1 MRENRLRTLL
11 NEDKPTFGTRVQSS
25 LPTVIEAVG
34 RSGQFDYVE
43 FLAEYAPYDLYALDN
58 MGRAIELSP
67 NFCGMIK
74 MEQSA
79 QWHLA
84 VRAMAAGIQNLLFT
98 DVRTAADAEA
108 IVRLVRPEGPGNDYT
123 HGMAGGRIQVE
134 SAADYVQYYN
144 DAVIAI
150 MVEKRGAVENLEAIL
165 KVPGIDMVQ
174 FGPADYGLS
183 IGKPNRD
190 YATGLHPEVQEAREY
205 TVKTCIAMGVRP
217 RAEINSAAEAEYYLK
232 LGVKDFNLSS
242 DLAIL
247 RQFYRNEGSALRE
260 AVGQPTL
267 STVGSKA

>member
-1 MRENRLRTLL
+1 MRKNIFR
-11 NEDKPTFGTRVQSS
+11 DKLKAGQPTFGTRTTSVWPE
-25 LPTVIEAVG
+25 LVEVIGHTGA
-34 RSGQFDYVE
+34 FDYVE

-79 QWHLA
+79 QWHLT

-108 IVRLVRPEGPGNDYT
+108 IVRMVRPEGPGNDYT
-123 HGMAGGRIQVE
+123 HGMAGGRIRVDSQL
-134 SAADYVQYYN
+134 DYVQYYN

-150 MVEKRGAVENLEAIL
+150 MIEKRAAVENLEEIL

-183 IGKPNRD
+183 VGKASRN
-190 YATGLHPEVQEAREY
+190 YTTGLHPDVLEAREY
-205 TVKTCIAMGVRP
+205 TIKTCIKMGVRP
-217 RAEINSAAEAEYYLK
+217 RAEIGSAAEADYYTA
-232 LGVKDFNLSS
+232 LGVKDFNLNS
-242 DLAIL
+242 DVGIL
-247 RQFYRNEGSALRE
+247 RQFYAQQGGDLRE
-260 AVGQPTL
+260 RVTKTFAE
-267 STVGSKA
+267 

>member
-11 NEDKPTFGTRVQSS
+11 NEGKPTFGTRVQSAW
-25 LPTVIEAVG
+25 PTIIEAVG

-43 FLAEYAPYDLYALDN
+43 FLAEYGPYTLHDLDN

-84 VRAMAAGIQNLLFT
+84 VRAMSAGIQNLLFT
-98 DVRTAADAEA
+98 DVRSAADAEA
-108 IVRLVRPEGPGNDYT
+108 IIRLVRPEGPGNDFT
-123 HGMAGGRIQVE
+123 HGMAGGRIQVD
-134 SAADYVQYYN
+134 SASDYVQYYD

-150 MVEKRGAVENLEAIL
+150 MVEKRGAVENLEEIL

-183 IGKPNRD
+183 INKPNRD
-190 YATGLHPEVQEAREY
+190 YASGLHPDVREAREY
-205 TVKTCIAMGVRP
+205 TVKTCIKMGVRP
-217 RAEINSAAEAEYYLK
+217 RAEINSAAEAEYYLD

-242 DLAIL
+242 DVAIL
-247 RQFYRNEGSALRE
+247 RQFYGREGAALRDVVAQS
-260 AVGQPTL
+260 AVT
-267 STVGSKA
+267 SKA

>member
-11 NEDKPTFGTRVQSS
+11 NEGKPTFGTRVQST
-25 LPTVIEAVG
+25 LPTVIESVG

-84 VRAMAAGIQNLLFT
+84 VRAMSAGIQNLLFT

-108 IVRLVRPEGPGNDYT
+108 IIQLVRPEGPGNDYT
-123 HGMAGGRIQVE
+123 HGMAGGRIQVD
-134 SAADYVQYYN
+134 SAGDYVQYYN

-150 MVEKRGAVENLEAIL
+150 MVEKRAAVENLEAIL

-190 YATGLHPEVQEAREY
+190 YASGLHPEVLEARTY
-205 TVKTCIAMGVRP
+205 TIKTCIAMGVRP
-217 RAEINSAAEAEYYLK
+217 RAEINSAAEAEYYLN

-242 DLAIL
+242 DIAIL
-247 RQFYRNEGSALRE
+247 RQFYRSEGSALRE
-260 AVGQPTL
+260 IVAQSGA
-267 STVGSKA
+267 GSKG

>member
-11 NEDKPTFGTRVQSS
+11 NAGEPTFGTRVQSS
-25 LPTVIEAVG
+25 WPLVTELVG

-58 MGRAIELSP
+58 LGRAIELSP

-108 IVRLVRPEGPGNDYT
+108 LVRLVRPEGPGNDYT
-123 HGMAGGRIQVE
+123 HGMAGGRIQVA
-134 SAADYVQYYN
+134 SQADYIQYYN
-144 DAVIAI
+144 DAVIVI

-165 KVPGIDMVQ
+165 QVPGIDMVQ

-183 IGKPNRD
+183 IGKPSRN
-190 YATGLHPEVQEAREY
+190 YASGLHPEVLEAREH
-205 TVKTCIAMGVRP
+205 TIKTCIKMGIRP
-217 RAEINSAAEAEYYLK
+217 RAEINSAAEADYYLN
-232 LGVKDFNLSS
+232 LGVKDFNLST
-242 DLAIL
+242 DVAIL
-247 RQFYRNEGSALRE
+247 RQFYSREGAALRDVVAQARE
-260 AVGQPTL
+260 AGK
-267 STVGSKA
+267 G

>member
-11 NEDKPTFGTRVQSS
+11 NEGKPTFGTRVQSS
-25 LPTVIEAVG
+25 WPTVIEFVG

-43 FLAEYAPYDLYALDN
+43 FLAEYAPYDMHALDN

-84 VRAMAAGIQNLLFT
+84 VRAMSAGIQNLLFT

-108 IVRLVRPEGPGNDYT
+108 IVRLVRAEGPGNDYT

-134 SAADYVQYYN
+134 NATDYIQYYN

-150 MVEKRGAVENLEAIL
+150 MVEKSGAVENLEAIL

-190 YATGLHPEVQEAREY
+190 YASGLHPDVREAREH
-205 TVKTCIAMGVRP
+205 TIKTCIAMGVRP
-217 RAEINSAAEAEYYLK
+217 RAELNSVAETEYYLG

-242 DLAIL
+242 DVAIL
-247 RQFYRNEGSALRE
+247 RQFYSREGAALRA
-260 AVGQPTL
+260 AVGQ
-267 STVGSKA
+267 S

>member
-11 NEDKPTFGTRVQSS
+11 NEGKPTFGTRVQSS
-25 LPTVIEAVG
+25 WPTVIEAVG

-43 FLAEYAPYDLYALDN
+43 FLAEYAPYDLHALDN

-84 VRAMAAGIQNLLFT
+84 VRAMSAGIQNLLFT

-108 IVRLVRPEGPGNDYT
+108 IIRLVRPEGPDNDYT

-134 SAADYVQYYN
+134 GLTDYLQYYN
-144 DAVIAI
+144 DAVIVI
-150 MVEKRGAVENLEAIL
+150 MVEKRGAVENLEEIL

-174 FGPADYGLS
+174 FGPADYS
-183 IGKPNRD
+183 MSVGKPGRD
-190 YATGLHPEVQEAREY
+190 YAAGLHPDVREAREY
-205 TVKTCIAMGVRP
+205 TIKTCIKMGVRP
-217 RAEINSAAEAEYYLK
+217 RAEINSAAEAEYYLN
-232 LGVKDFNLSS
+232 LGVKDFNLST

-247 RQFYRNEGSALRE
+247 RQFYNKEGAALRE
-260 AVGQPTL
+260 IVG
-267 STVGSKA
+267 KAGE

>member
-11 NEDKPTFGTRVQSS
+11 NEGKPTFGTRIQSS
-25 LPTVIEAVG
+25 LPLAVELVG

-67 NFCGMIK
+67 NFTGMIK

-84 VRAMAAGIQNLLFT
+84 VRAMSAGIQNLLFT

-123 HGMAGGRIQVE
+123 HGMAGGRIRVDSQT
-134 SAADYVQYYN
+134 DYIQYYN
-144 DAVIAI
+144 DAVIVI

-183 IGKPNRD
+183 IGAASRD
-190 YATGLHPEVQEAREY
+190 YSSGLNPQVVEAREY
-205 TVKTCIAMGVRP
+205 TIKTCLKMGVRP
-217 RAEINSAAEAEYYLK
+217 RAEINSAAEAEYYLN
-232 LGVKDFNLSS
+232 LGVKDFNLST
-242 DLAIL
+242 DVAIL
-247 RQFYRNEGSALRE
+247 RQFYGREGGALRE
-260 AVGQPTL
+260 LVA
-267 STVGSKA
+267 KAGGAS

>member
-11 NEDKPTFGTRVQSS
+11 NEGKPTFGTRAQSAWPMVTE
-25 LPTVIEAVG
+25 LIG

-43 FLAEYAPYDLYALDN
+43 FLAEYAPYSLHDLDN
-58 MGRAIELSP
+58 LGRAIELSP
-67 NFCGMIK
+67 DFCGMIK

-84 VRAMAAGIQNLLFT
+84 VRAMSAGIQNLLFT

-123 HGMAGGRIQVE
+123 HGMAGGRIQVG
-134 SAADYVQYYN
+134 SQADYTQYYN

-150 MVEKRGAVENLEAIL
+150 MVEKRAAVENLEAIL
-165 KVPGIDMVQ
+165 AVPGIDMVQ

-183 IGKPNRD
+183 VGKPSRN
-190 YATGLHPEVQEAREY
+190 YTTGLHPEVLEAREH
-205 TVKTCIAMGVRP
+205 TIKTCLKLGVRP
-217 RAEINSAAEAEYYLK
+217 RAEIGSAAEADYYMK

-242 DLAIL
+242 DVAIL
-247 RQFYRNEGSALRE
+247 RQFYSTEGGALRE
-260 AVGQPTL
+260 RVAQSGEDVR
-267 STVGSKA
+267 V

>member
-11 NEDKPTFGTRVQSS
+11 NEGKPTFGTRVQSS
-25 LPTVIEAVG
+25 WPTVTELVG

-58 MGRAIELSP
+58 MGRAVELSP

-108 IVRLVRPEGPGNDYT
+108 IVKLVRPEGPGNDFT

-134 SAADYVQYYN
+134 GMGDYIKYYN
-144 DAVIAI
+144 DAVIVLMI
-150 MVEKRGAVENLEAIL
+150 EKRAAVENLESIL
-165 KVPGIDMVQ
+165 RVPGIDMIQ

-183 IGKPNRD
+183 VGKPGRG
-190 YATGLHPEVQEAREY
+190 YAGGLHPEVIEAREH
-205 TVKTCIAMGVRP
+205 TMRTAVKMGVRP
-217 RAEINSAAEAEYYLK
+217 RAEITMPADAEYYFDF
-232 LGVKDFNLSS
+232 GVKDFNLSS
-242 DLAIL
+242 DVAIL
-247 RQFYRNEGSALRE
+247 RSFYATQGKALRE
-260 AVGQPTL
+260 VVEKAA
-267 STVGSKA
+267 TVGV